1 MLPACDRVAGSSV
14 TSPNHRD
21 VSTLDDALAIREAIS
36 ELGFDIYEPLT
47 EHPEAV
53 YTHQELEELLRHELA
68 GSVFAGPI
76 RARSKLAK
84 EAVCRALGYPVP
96 ASFRRVKPRFPGQ
109 DLDVYVQQRDNLQ
122 VWNEELSPTRRYAVI
137 RVDDVGDVIAVR
149 VAEGT
154 ELAMFD
160 RTGTLTSKYQAKR
173 RSANSG
179 SKLVSDT
186 DTPDFIAALAPAD
199 HLDDSTLRGLL
210 PVNPPVHGKVLSVRA
225 LYDRLLGLIGREM
238 EYSTSERLRGERLHR
253 LACEALGLGSYAD
266 TGKFPDI
273 VCQALEVKLQTSP
286 AIDLG
291 LVTPDSDGPAVTLSP
306 RLRHSD
312 ARYLV
317 AYGAHDTEVVHI
329 EHIVVSTGIDF
340 FGEFQRFGG
349 LVQNRKLQL
358 RLPSGFF
365 S

>member
-1 MLPACDRVAGSSV
+1 MSV
-14 TSPNHRD
+14 LN
-21 VSTLDDALAIREAIS
+21 DALGIREAIS

-53 YTHQELEELLRHELA
+53 YTHHELENLLRHELA

-76 RARSKLAK
+76 RTRSKLAK
-84 EAVCRALGYPVP
+84 QAVCRALGYPVP
-96 ASFRRVKPRFPGQ
+96 TSFRRVKPRFPGQ
-109 DLDVYVQQRDNLQ
+109 DLDVYVQQHDNLQ
-122 VWNEELSPTRRYAVI
+122 IWNEELSPTRRYALI

-154 ELAMFD
+154 ELAMLD

-173 RSANSG
+173 RSGHSG
-179 SKLVSDT
+179 SRLVSDT
-186 DTPDFIAALAPAD
+186 DTPDLIAELAPSD
-199 HLDDSTLRGLL
+199 HLGRGILRHLR
-210 PVNPPVHGKVLSVRA
+210 PVDRPVHGKVLSIRA
-225 LYDRLLGLIGREM
+225 LYGRLLGLVGREM
-238 EYSTSERLRGERLHR
+238 KYSTSERLRGERLHR

-286 AIDLG
+286 TIDLG

-317 AYGAHDTEVVHI
+317 AYGDHDTEVVHI
-329 EHIVVSTGIDF
+329 EHIVVSTGIEF
-340 FGEFQRFGG
+340 FAEFQRFGG
-349 LVQNRKLQL
+349 LIQNRKLQL
-358 RLPSGFF
+358 RLPSHFF

>member
-1 MLPACDRVAGSSV
+1 
-14 TSPNHRD
+14 
-21 VSTLDDALAIREAIS
+21 VSALDDARAIREAIS
-36 ELGFDIYEPLT
+36 ELGFDIYAPLGK
-47 EHPEAV
+47 HPDVV
-53 YTHQELEELLRHELA
+53 YSRQELEELLRLELA

-76 RARSKLAK
+76 RTRSKLAK
-84 EAVCRALGYPVP
+84 EAVCRALGYPAP
-96 ASFRRVKPRFPGQ
+96 TSFKRVKPRFPGQ
-109 DLDVYVQQRDNLQ
+109 DLDVYVQQHDNLQ
-122 VWNEELSPTRRYAVI
+122 VWNEELSPTRRYVII
-137 RVDDVGDVIAVR
+137 RVDDVGDVVAVR

-154 ELAMFD
+154 ELAAFD

-173 RSANSG
+173 RSHNRG
-179 SKLVSDT
+179 NTLVSDR
-186 DTPDFIAALAPAD
+186 DTPNFIAELAPVD
-199 HLDDSTLRGLL
+199 DLDDGTLRSLL
-210 PVNPPVHGKVLSVRA
+210 PVDAPDHGKVLSVRA
-225 LYDRLLGLIGREM
+225 LYAHLLGLVGREM

-286 AIDLG
+286 TIDLG

-317 AYGAHDTEVVHI
+317 AYGTHDTEVLRI

-358 RLPSGFF
+358 RLPNGFF
-365 S
+365 V